1 MVQLFNKPGT
11 TVKVETLDRFRLTF
25 RGETFVPATPG
36 YDEARKVWNGMID
49 KHPVLI
55 ARALDV
61 NDVILALEF
70 ARESGVNVSV
80 RGGGHNVS
88 GNGVNDGGVVIDLS
102 AMKEVAVN
110 PSAMTVR
117 AEGGATIGDLDAA
130 TQEHG
135 LAVPMGVVSE
145 TGIAGL
151 TLGGGLGWLRRK
163 YGVASDNLIAIE
175 VVTADGRVLR
185 ASESENADLFWAARG
200 GGGGFGV
207 VTAFEYRAHPVGP
220 EVYTT
225 FVFQPYEDAA
235 DALRFF
241 REYTSTAPE
250 ELSVLAFI
258 AVIPPHDPFP
268 AEYHGK
274 RSIVFM
280 GPYAGPVAQGEE
292 VTRPLREY
300 ATPYADFSGPMAWT
314 ELQKALDED
323 YPSGRRYYWKSTYV
337 SELSDEV
344 IETLVEQGSRYPSD
358 LTTID
363 IWHLGGAISSPAE
376 DTAFANRDAAYL
388 VTYESNWIEPADDE
402 ANVGWS
408 RQSWEEAQAFSTG
421 GVYLNFPGFA
431 EGDVEQRARGEN
443 WERIAAIR
451 KRYDPTGLFV

>member
-1 MVQLFNKPGT
+1 MRRV
-11 TVKVETLDRFRLTF
+11 
-25 RGETFVPATPG
+25 
-36 YDEARKVWNGMID
+36 
-49 KHPVLI
+49 
-55 ARALDV
+55 DV
-61 NDVILALEF
+61 NPA
-70 ARESGVNVSV
+70 
-80 RGGGHNVS
+80 
-88 GNGVNDGGVVIDLS
+88 
-102 AMKEVAVN
+102 
-110 PSAMTVR
+110 AMTVR

-185 ASESENADLFWAARG
+185 ASENENADLFWAARG

-220 EVYTT
+220 EVYAT
-225 FVFQPYEDAA
+225 FVFQPYDNAA
-235 DALRFF
+235 EALRFF
-241 REYTSTAPE
+241 REYTSTAPD
-250 ELSVLAFI
+250 ELGVLAFI
-258 AVIPPHDPFP
+258 AVVPPHEMFP
-268 AEYHGK
+268 AEHHGK

-280 GPYAGPVAQGEE
+280 GPYIGSVEQGEE
-292 VTRPLREY
+292 ITRPLREY
-300 ATPYADFSGPMAWT
+300 ATPYADFSGPMSWA
-314 ELQKALDED
+314 ELQTALDED

-344 IETLVEQGSRYPSD
+344 IDKLVEQGSQFPSD

-363 IWHLGGAISSPAE
+363 IWHLGGAIGNPQE
-376 DTAFANRDAAYL
+376 DTAFANRDAGYL
-388 VTYESNWIEPADDE
+388 VTYESNWIDVADDE

-408 RQSWEEAQAFSTG
+408 RRSWDEAQAFSTG

-443 WERIAAIR
+443 WERIAAIK